1 MLIRIRLRR
10 GPAIRK
16 KRGKERKIALALGS
30 LLTPLAVM
38 AAILG
43 AWRLGADLNWAGQF
57 AIAEGLF
64 SHWQVWVAMAAIL
77 QLGAT
82 LLIRYGR
89 GGNAPG

>member
-10 GPAIRK
+10 GPAIRRR
-16 KRGKERKIALALGS
+16 RGKDRLLALAVGS

-38 AAILG
+38 AAGL
-43 AWRLGADLNWAGQF
+43 AVWRLGADLNWMGQF
-57 AIAEGLF
+57 AITDGLF

-89 GGNAPG
+89 SGTTAE

>member
-10 GPAIRK
+10 GPAIRRR
-16 KRGKERKIALALGS
+16 RGKDRLLALAVGS

-38 AAILG
+38 AAGL
-43 AWRLGADLNWAGQF
+43 AVWRLGADLNWMGQF
-57 AIAEGLF
+57 AIDDGLF

-77 QLGAT
+77 QLGAN

-89 GGNAPG
+89 SGTTAE